1 MNNSGCIR
9 YHMYPMLE
17 QMRDCV
23 LEQEA
28 VAAVELGL
36 QKLDKFNTE
45 HHVYYENRCR
55 RDTGNG
61 EQS

>member
-1 MNNSGCIR
+1 
-9 YHMYPMLE
+9 MYPMLE

-36 QKLDKFNTE
+36 QKLDKFDTE

-55 RDTGNG
+55 RNTGNG
-61 EQS
+61 DQS